1 MLIIYGISIEWCV
14 LYKCN
19 ADRWSCTCFMN
30 GVWGTGTCSIQKI
43 YAPSSSL
50 LQGKHTS
57 TLFPYS
63 TLCPRFT
70 MFSFLSK
77 CSMCTQLRFCVRV
90 ATRLL
95 VVTGKQKHTSFYIL
109 KNERVYAH
117 SHNPFT
123 KTDHN

>member
-1 MLIIYGISIEWCV
+1 MYLYSIPETMLIIYGISIEWCV

-57 TLFPYS
+57 TLFPFPTSPQHLNIS
-63 TLCPRFT
+63 TAPPSDELDKNSQRAW
-70 MFSFLSK
+70 LSEN
-77 CSMCTQLRFCVRV
+77 L
-90 ATRLL
+90 
-95 VVTGKQKHTSFYIL
+95 
-109 KNERVYAH
+109 
-117 SHNPFT
+117 SH
-123 KTDHN
+123 